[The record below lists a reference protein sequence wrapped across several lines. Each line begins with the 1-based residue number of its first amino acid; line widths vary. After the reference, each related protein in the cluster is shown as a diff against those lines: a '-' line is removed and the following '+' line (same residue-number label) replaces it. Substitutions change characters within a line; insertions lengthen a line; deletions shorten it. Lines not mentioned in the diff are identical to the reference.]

1 MENDME
7 KIRLQKILSD
17 SGVCSRRKAEELISA
32 GEVYVNGRKAKLGD
46 KANERDVI
54 MVGGERVRYTKKRR
68 KIYIMLNKPRGYVTT
83 MADELD
89 RKCVTELLTG
99 VDERVYPVGRLD
111 RNSEG
116 LLLFTNDGNFA
127 NDIMHPSRHIS
138 KTYRVTVHSKIT
150 DDQIVSLTDGVE
162 LDVHLSSDGK
172 LMVIHDET
180 VDRTS
185 NGMGRVVDMTCQ
197 ELKKLDFSNGMPGYK
212 DVRIP
217 TLKEVYG
224 LLKNTNLT
232 INVEIKC
239 DVVIYYGIWD
249 KVIELEREMGMQGRI
264 IYSSFN
270 HYVLMKLRE
279 VDPKAKIGLL
289 YSEAMVDPWVYANYL
304 HADAIH
310 PHYLAALG
318 CPGLI
323 EGCKKAGVEIHPWT
337 CNDEQVVCDLASA
350 GIEAVITNYPDKAR
364 EAIENR

>member
-162 LDVHLSSDGK
+162 LDGRKTLPATVSVELDTPERSV
-172 LMVIHDET
+172 MRITIHEGRNRQIRRMCEA
-180 VDRTS
+180 VGLEVVRLRRTS
-185 NGMGRVVDMTCQ
+185 IGPVKLGMLKPGTYRELTKAEINGLRAAAAKGRAQTRSAAVQSKAAERRPRGPVGKGAAP
-197 ELKKLDFSNGMPGYK
+197 KKRK
-212 DVRIP
+212 
-217 TLKEVYG
+217 
-224 LLKNTNLT
+224 
-232 INVEIKC
+232 
-239 DVVIYYGIWD
+239 
-249 KVIELEREMGMQGRI
+249 
-264 IYSSFN
+264 
-270 HYVLMKLRE
+270 
-279 VDPKAKIGLL
+279 
-289 YSEAMVDPWVYANYL
+289 
-304 HADAIH
+304 
-310 PHYLAALG
+310 
-318 CPGLI
+318 
-323 EGCKKAGVEIHPWT
+323 
-337 CNDEQVVCDLASA
+337 
-350 GIEAVITNYPDKAR
+350 
-364 EAIENR
+364 

>member
-162 LDVHLSSDGK
+162 LDGRKTLPATVSVELDTPERSV
-172 LMVIHDET
+172 MRITIHEGRNRQIRRMCEA
-180 VDRTS
+180 VGLEVVRLRRTS
-185 NGMGRVVDMTCQ
+185 IGPVKLGMLKPGTYRELTKAEINGLRAAAAKGRAQTRSAAVQSKAAARRPRGPVGKGTAP
-197 ELKKLDFSNGMPGYK
+197 KKRK
-212 DVRIP
+212 
-217 TLKEVYG
+217 
-224 LLKNTNLT
+224 
-232 INVEIKC
+232 
-239 DVVIYYGIWD
+239 
-249 KVIELEREMGMQGRI
+249 
-264 IYSSFN
+264 
-270 HYVLMKLRE
+270 
-279 VDPKAKIGLL
+279 
-289 YSEAMVDPWVYANYL
+289 
-304 HADAIH
+304 
-310 PHYLAALG
+310 
-318 CPGLI
+318 
-323 EGCKKAGVEIHPWT
+323 
-337 CNDEQVVCDLASA
+337 
-350 GIEAVITNYPDKAR
+350 
-364 EAIENR
+364 